1 MGLGSATKEDHRMAK
16 GSLRRPDKYN
26 RKGVKV
32 SDELKDTQRI
42 KDREKENQKSKALV
56 RQMRG
61 KKWSEDDF
69 DEDLENERI

>member
-1 MGLGSATKEDHRMAK
+1 MAK
-16 GSLRRPDKYN
+16 GSLRRPDKHN

-32 SDELKDTQRI
+32 SDELKDTQRV

-69 DEDLENERI
+69 DEDFENERI